1 MNPARSFGPCVIMH
15 DFEGYHWIYWVG
27 PLGGA
32 LVATGFYWL
41 LKILEYETANPMRD
55 VTDHDPEK
63 NARGHGDNGPHNNI
77 GVGEGVTI
85 HD

>member
-1 MNPARSFGPCVIMH
+1 MH

-55 VTDHDPEK
+55 VTDPDPEK

-77 GVGEGVTI
+77 GVGEGVITN